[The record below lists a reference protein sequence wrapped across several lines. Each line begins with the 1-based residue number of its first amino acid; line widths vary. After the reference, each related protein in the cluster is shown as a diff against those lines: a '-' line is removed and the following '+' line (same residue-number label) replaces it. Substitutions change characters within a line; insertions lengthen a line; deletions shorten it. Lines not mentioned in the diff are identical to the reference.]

1 MSDQILSALERT
13 MKISI
18 ITLHRVRNYG
28 SSLQTLATQSFF
40 EKMGAQV
47 EVIDYYP
54 ERYTS
59 AGLLKRLKNKSP
71 KLQHN
76 VILLTGAKAVMSFS
90 YLKKKVVF
98 DNYLKKYIKLSKR
111 TYRTENDLKD
121 YPLDSDAFCTGSD
134 QVWNSHWNEGID
146 RPLYLSFVSSGK
158 YKFSY
163 ASSIGNE
170 MLDEKEAQAVSG
182 LLADYAHITVRENE
196 DIAVLDSIGLRAE
209 QMLDPTLLFSM
220 KYWNHYVTGKYS
232 NQKYI
237 VTYNLH
243 HDKKVDV
250 LAQAMSKKYG
260 LKVYNI
266 SYNIHD
272 IVRKGTLK
280 WCPSVENY
288 LDLIKNAQY
297 VITDSFHATAFS
309 LIFHTK
315 FFAIYPQ
322 QASSRIRSILA
333 LTRLESRASDQIP
346 NVKKVVAEIDFQE
359 VDRILEKE
367 RARAVAYMKQI
378 KKELGVCHTEEK

>member
-1 MSDQILSALERT
+1 

-40 EKMGAQV
+40 EKMGFLV

-76 VILLTGAKAVMSFS
+76 VILLTGAKMIMLIS
-90 YLKKKVVF
+90 YMKKKIVF
-98 DNYLKKYIKLSKR
+98 DRYLKKYIKLSDC
-111 TYRTENDLKD
+111 TYKTEGDLED

-146 RPLYLSFVSSGK
+146 RPLYLSFVPLNK

-170 MLDEKEAQAVSG
+170 KLSAVEAQAVSK
-182 LLADYAHITVRENE
+182 LLSDYRHITVREKEGIN
-196 DIAVLDSIGLRAE
+196 ILDSIRLKSE

-220 KYWNHYVTGKYS
+220 EYWNRYVTGKYGK
-232 NQKYI
+232 QKY
-237 VTYNLH
+237 VLTYNLH
-243 HDKKVDV
+243 HDKRVDE
-250 LAQAMSKKYG
+250 LAQNISKQYG

-272 IVRKGTLK
+272 IVRKGILK
-280 WCPSVENY
+280 WCPIVEDF

-297 VITDSFHATAFS
+297 VVTDSFHATAFS
-309 LIFHTK
+309 IIFHTK
-315 FFAIYPQ
+315 FFAIYPE
-322 QASSRIRSILA
+322 QASSRIRSILT
-333 LTRLESRASDQIP
+333 LTELSDRASEHIP
-346 NVKKVVAEIDFQE
+346 EFGKVAAEIDFQKA
-359 VDRILEKE
+359 DSILEAE
-367 RARAVAYMKQI
+367 RARAVDYI
-378 KKELGVCHTEEK
+378 ELVKKELETLHTEEK